1 MDTELLRTFL
11 EVRKTRHFARA
22 AENLFLTQ
30 AAVSARI
37 RQLEGLVGQA
47 LFTRARNN
55 IQLTAAGHQLVP
67 YAESILAAWDRA
79 VTEAAAGS
87 QPLVVMGCL
96 PSLREIYLDDWL
108 LAVLGDD
115 ADRHLEIES
124 LNTAEIVV
132 RLRDGSLD
140 LGMLY
145 EPPRAA
151 DLWVE
156 ELTRFELR
164 LVATRP
170 GLDLD
175 GGLDDYVHVNW
186 GAALTR
192 LYDDRLQAIIGARL
206 RLDSALLAQ
215 RVLLTLGGS
224 AYLASP
230 AITAHLQTG
239 RLHPVAGAPVMQRTV
254 YLVGAGESREEPG
267 VRSLIRALHRQAADP
282 DPA

>member
-22 AENLFLTQ
+22 AENLFVTQ

-37 RQLEGLVGQA
+37 RQLEGLVGQP

-67 YAESILAAWDRA
+67 HAESILSAWDRA

-87 QPLVVMGCL
+87 RPLVVMGCL
-96 PSLREIYLDDWL
+96 PSLREIYLDGWL
-108 LAVLGDD
+108 LALLGAGTDW
-115 ADRHLEIES
+115 HLEIES
-124 LNTAEIVV
+124 LNTAETVV

-164 LVATRP
+164 LVSTRP
-170 GLDLD
+170 GLSLD
-175 GGLDDYVHVNW
+175 GGLDDYVQVDW
-186 GAALTR
+186 GASLTR
-192 LYDDRLQAIIGARL
+192 FYDRLQGIVSARV

-215 RVLLTLGGS
+215 RILLTLGGT

-230 AITAHLQTG
+230 AIAAHLQAG
-239 RLHPVAGAPVMQRTV
+239 RLHPVAGAPVVQRTV
-254 YLVGAGESREEPG
+254 YLVGAGTSRDEPG
-267 VRSLIRALHRQAADP
+267 VGDLIGALHAQAGTG
-282 DPA
+282 